1 MKSGE
6 ERRILPEQAALVMP
20 SPIGKLLIAQ
30 GEYGITR
37 VTLAQ
42 GVQESVETPLL
53 REAQAQ
59 LEAYFAGRLR
69 AFDLP
74 LEEQGT
80 AFEREVWSALRMVP
94 YGETRTYGQI
104 AAQVGRP
111 KAARAV
117 GMANHCNP
125 IIIITPCHRIVGAK
139 GALIGYALGLD
150 VKAALLRIE
159 GARG

>member
-150 VKAALLRIE
+150 VKAALLHIE

>member
-6 ERRILPEQAALVMP
+6 EKRTLPTQTALVMP
-20 SPIGKLLIAQ
+20 SPIGELLIEQ
-30 GEYGITR
+30 GECGITHI
-37 VTLAQ
+37 TLAQ
-42 GVQESVETPLL
+42 GVWESIETPLL
-53 REAQAQ
+53 REARAQ

-69 AFDLP
+69 TFDLP

-80 AFEREVWSALRMVP
+80 AFERDVWTALRTVP

-117 GMANHCNP
+117 GMANHRNP
-125 IIIITPCHRIVGAK
+125 IIIITPCHRIVGAR
-139 GALIGYALGLD
+139 GALTGYALGLD
-150 VKAALLRIE
+150 IKAALLRIE
-159 GARG
+159 GARI